1 VSDDSTFSAGEAA
14 MSPPPSA
21 GTDPKFNARD
31 ILVIEDEEMIASV
44 IEEMLRDLG
53 CREVWIAGSTKD
65 AQTALAQ
72 HRPHAVI
79 LDVNLGGDSGF
90 QLAQLLIDAKIP
102 FVFATGYGRHGLP
115 ERWATRPIMQKPFKM
130 ETLQAVLGA
139 LL

>member
-1 VSDDSTFSAGEAA
+1 
-14 MSPPPSA
+14 MSPATPA
-21 GTDPKFNARD
+21 GTDPKFNGRD

-44 IEEMLRDLG
+44 IEEMLLDLG
-53 CREVWIAGSTKD
+53 CRQVWIAASPKD
-65 AQTALAQ
+65 AEVVLAQ
-72 HRPHAVI
+72 HRPHAAI

-90 QLAQLLIDAKIP
+90 QFAQSLIDAKIP

-115 ERWATRPIMQKPFKM
+115 EQWSTRPIMQKPFKL